1 MKRRELLNKI
11 AMLTSGS
18 VLLTST
24 PAEAE
29 IKPKGK
35 TNSDNDVTHSTSRYV
50 YYASRTGAKLDS
62 NVHTGGGT
70 DDTAI
75 LQSILDKAPEQG
87 HLHFIVDGAS
97 LITGLKIHSNT
108 TLECLNPSCGFFLA
122 AQSNCPVIKN
132 ANPGMKG
139 ERKDKDISLIGG
151 TYNHNCKEQIH
162 HYTDENQVSLVFGKE
177 VLVVAMQFCGV
188 ENFTMRDV
196 TIRNQ
201 RTWALLMANWY
212 RVNIENV
219 SIDLPDH
226 MIGQNQDG
234 LHFWGPG
241 QFLSMKNIQ
250 GQTGDDFINL
260 GPDEIDHVSGITD
273 VIIDGVFL
281 NNCDNGIRLL
291 SADQGRLDRVII
303 KNVTGTYRSFGFY
316 IHPWFSGK
324 NGNIGNII
332 FDTID
337 LRQTKN
343 IYDYTTPFL
352 FRLGGKIESLT
363 LRNIY
368 HHQPADNRPILD
380 IGWPRPDD
388 SPRPRE
394 RYETIVNSL
403 LIDGLHI
410 FESDDKS
417 ADAAYINVLGRVDNM
432 VVRNVE
438 IIRDNEVPQKGC
450 LIQTTIFADIKKLF
464 LSNIS
469 VNRMNSL
476 ISHKNGKIGAVQIC
490 NVMASEIGDAL
501 IVTEKES
508 LQQLNADAV
517 YGAKLINSKNN

>member
-1 MKRRELLNKI
+1 MKRRELLGKM
-11 AMLTSGS
+11 AVMTSGS
-18 VLLTST
+18 VLLSSV
-24 PAEAE
+24 PANTESS
-29 IKPKGK
+29 PKSK
-35 TNSDNDVTHSTSRYV
+35 TRSDDDVTNSTSRHIF
-50 YYASRTGAKLDS
+50 YASRIGAKLDS

-70 DDTAI
+70 DDTVL
-75 LQSILDKAPEQG
+75 LQSILDKAPTLG
-87 HLHFIVDGAS
+87 NLHFIIDGAS
-97 LITGLKIHSNT
+97 LIKGLKIHSNT

-122 AQSNCPVIKN
+122 AQSNCPVLKN
-132 ANPGMKG
+132 ANPSMNG
-139 ERKDKDISLIGG
+139 ERKDKNIALIGG

-201 RTWALLMANWY
+201 RTWALIMANWF

-241 QFLSMKNIQ
+241 QFLSIKNIQ
-250 GQTGDDFINL
+250 GQTGDDFICL
-260 GPDEIDHVSGITD
+260 APDENDHVSSITD
-273 VIIDGVFL
+273 CIIDGVFL
-281 NNCDNGIRLL
+281 NNCDDGIRLL
-291 SADQGRLDRVII
+291 SADKGRLDRVVI

-388 SPRPRE
+388 SPKPRE

-410 FESDDKS
+410 FESDDRS

-432 VVRNVE
+432 VIREVE
-438 IIRDNEVPQKGC
+438 IIRDNTVPQKGS

-464 LSNIS
+464 MNNIS

-476 ISHKNGKIGAVQIC
+476 ISHKNGNIGEIQIN
-490 NVMASEIGDAL
+490 NVMASEMGEAL
-501 IVTEKES
+501 IVTEKENID
-508 LQQLNADAV
+508 QLNADAV
-517 YGAKLINSKNN
+517 YGAKLIITK

>member
-1 MKRRELLNKI
+1 MKRRELLGKM
-11 AMLTSGS
+11 AVMTSGS
-18 VLLTST
+18 VLLCPV
-24 PAEAE
+24 PANAE
-29 IKPKGK
+29 NSPKSK
-35 TNSDNDVTHSTSRYV
+35 TISDDDVTHSTSRHV
-50 YYASRTGAKLDS
+50 FYASRTGAKLDS

-75 LQSILDKAPEQG
+75 LQSILDKASEMG
-87 HLHFIVDGAS
+87 RLHLIMDGAS
-97 LITGLKIHSNT
+97 LIKGLKIHSNT
-108 TLECLNPSCGFFLA
+108 TLECLNTSCGFFLA
-122 AQSNCPVIKN
+122 PQSNCPIIVN
-132 ANPGMKG
+132 ANPSING
-139 ERKDKDISLIGG
+139 ERKDINIALIGG
-151 TYNHNCKEQIH
+151 TYNHNCKEQVH
-162 HYTDENQVSLVFGKE
+162 HYTAENQAIQSFSKE
-177 VLVVAMQFCGV
+177 VLVIAMQFFGV
-188 ENFTMRDV
+188 ENFIIRGI

-201 RTWALLMANWY
+201 RTWAMLMGNWY

-219 SIDLPDH
+219 AIDLPDH

-241 QFLSMKNIQ
+241 QFLSIKNVQ

-260 GPDEIDHVSGITD
+260 APDENDHVSSITD
-273 VIIDGVFL
+273 CLIDGVFL

-291 SADQGRLDRVII
+291 SADKGRLDRVVI
-303 KNVTGTYRSFGFY
+303 KNITGTYRSFGFY
-316 IHPWFSGK
+316 IHPWWSDK
-324 NGNIGNII
+324 NGNFGNII

-337 LRQTKN
+337 LRQTEN

-410 FESDDKS
+410 FESDDRS
-417 ADAAYINVLGRVDNM
+417 ADATYINVLGRIDNM

-438 IIRDNEVPQKGC
+438 IIRDNNVPQKGC

-464 LSNIS
+464 MNNIS
-469 VNRMNSL
+469 VNRLYRL
-476 ISHKNGKIGAVQIC
+476 ISHKNGKIGTVQIC
-490 NVMASEIGDAL
+490 NVMASEIGEAL
-501 IVTEKES
+501 IVTEKEKID
-508 LQQLNADAV
+508 QLNADAV
-517 YGAKLINSKNN
+517 YGAKLIITK